1 MSTKAT
7 SGQDTEQ
14 ASSLTNEVVLAMAN
28 ELKRLRQQLNERD
41 KDKPEGDRVA
51 ETRDLQKENERIQ
64 RELTVKSSHGL
75 SEQTHA
81 STYDSLRHQLDEVLQ
96 ARDEELNLHAEVVR
110 GMKAEIATLRNHYEE
125 FKASLKVGHGLTGN
139 ERHDPGVLPA
149 VSNAETVNETKFS
162 PYNFLELQD
171 GRGGHGSERPPLCIY
186 DSPPGL
192 NLWAAVRKELSDPS
206 VLDGILHVNPD
217 SIIWHHDGDK
227 RCLLLYASQRFS
239 LCDKGAWKSEGC
251 ILTLGRGDTRE
262 LVCKS
267 EKAWSYCGQ
276 YNCVDVSDIS
286 EEDLRS
292 LHPRHTLMNAIAQRT
307 TSSSTKGGQ
316 PTHVGK
322 LVREMYRSGALTV
335 RCYGMEL
342 LKRDEALDNALEK
355 CAIRRADKKRTSDD
369 GEEGSRKK
377 QKSL

>member
-41 KDKPEGDRVA
+41 KDVPECDRVA
-51 ETRDLQKENERIQ
+51 EILGLQKENERLQ
-64 RELTVKSSHGL
+64 RELTVKNSHGL

-81 STYDSLRHQLDEVLQ
+81 STYDSLRRQLNEVLQ
-96 ARDEELNLHAEVVR
+96 ARDEELKLHAEVVK
-110 GMKAEIATLRNHYEE
+110 GMKTEIATLRNQYEA
-125 FKASLKVGHGLTGN
+125 FKASLKVDHGLTGN
-139 ERHDPGVLPA
+139 EHKRVLPGE
-149 VSNAETVNETKFS
+149 SSAETFNETKFS

-171 GRGGHGSERPPLCIY
+171 GGGSCGSERPPLCIY

-192 NLWAAVRKELSDPS
+192 NLWAAVRKELPDPS
-206 VLDGILHVNPD
+206 ILNGVLHINPD
-217 SIIWHHDGDK
+217 SIIWHRDGDK
-227 RCLLLYASQRFS
+227 RCLLLHASQRFN

-251 ILTLGRGDTRE
+251 ILTLGRGETRE

-267 EKAWSYCGQ
+267 EKAWSYCGK
-276 YNCVDVSDIS
+276 YRCVGVSDIS
-286 EEDLRS
+286 EEDLHS
-292 LHPRHTLMNAIAQRT
+292 LHPRHTMMNAIVQRT

-322 LVREMYRSGALTV
+322 LMREMYRSGALTV
-335 RCYGMEL
+335 RSYGMEL
-342 LKRDEALDNALEK
+342 VERDEAIDNALEK
-355 CAIRRADKKRTSDD
+355 CAIRRAGKKRTSDD

-377 QKSL
+377 QKSS